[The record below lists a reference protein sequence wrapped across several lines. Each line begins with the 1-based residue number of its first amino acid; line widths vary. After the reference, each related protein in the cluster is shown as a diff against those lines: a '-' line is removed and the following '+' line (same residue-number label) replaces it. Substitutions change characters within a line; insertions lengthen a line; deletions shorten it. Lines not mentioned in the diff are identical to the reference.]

1 MASERY
7 ARWALTRAGCRP
19 RAERL
24 AGGVWLV
31 RTVLPGGGRGPEEGL
46 ATVSPVDRNGQ
57 VGRSDS
63 CLCRHHHAAQKAPV
77 SGTVCG
83 REAEGRL
90 ATASLPTVSG
100 EHPGSQGTLGR
111 RT

>member
-1 MASERY
+1 MACGWCAPSCQEE
-7 ARWALTRAGCRP
+7 ARDP
-19 RAERL
+19 RK
-24 AGGVWLV
+24 
-31 RTVLPGGGRGPEEGL
+31 GL

-57 VGRSDS
+57 MGRSDS
-63 CLCRHHHAAQKAPV
+63 CLCRHHHAAQKGPV
-77 SGTVCG
+77 SGTVCR

-90 ATASLPTVSG
+90 ATASLPAVSG